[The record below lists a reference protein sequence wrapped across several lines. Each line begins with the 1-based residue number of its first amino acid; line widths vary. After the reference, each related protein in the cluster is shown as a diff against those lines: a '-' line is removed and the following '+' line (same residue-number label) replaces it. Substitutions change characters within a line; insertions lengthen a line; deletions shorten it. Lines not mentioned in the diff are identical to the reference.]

1 MAKNGNVTYIED
13 LFDLDDVQP
22 TQRGSGKPFVPQSL
36 EGRPPM
42 TTDFN
47 EQMTQEMSER
57 QQASEP
63 AMRKIRNGMLEANYR
78 NAMNGGNLRMSS
90 LSGLPQRFNEIPQM
104 PFYPSQP
111 SPSQPSHPPNH
122 RVSPPKD
129 DEMIYVKRP
138 KNSDYLLIEENTPYM
153 NHMNFNNYNNRQLTC
168 VEIAKHIKEC
178 PICSKFY
185 DTDKSI
191 YIIVIIV
198 LAICCIVLLKKLL
211 ELTNTSKY

>member
-36 EGRPPM
+36 EGRPPI

-47 EQMTQEMSER
+47 EQMTHEMSER
-57 QQASEP
+57 KQASEP

-90 LSGLPQRFNEIPQM
+90 LSGLPQRFNETQNPQ
-104 PFYPSQP
+104 PPRFAPQPLSQL
-111 SPSQPSHPPNH
+111 S
-122 RVSPPKD
+122 RPPKEE
-129 DEMIYVKRP
+129 EMIYVKRP
-138 KNSDYLLIEENTPYM
+138 KNSDYLLIEENAPYNIPNPNHM
-153 NHMNFNNYNNRQLTC
+153 NHMNYMNNRQLTC

-211 ELTNTSKY
+211 ELTTSKY